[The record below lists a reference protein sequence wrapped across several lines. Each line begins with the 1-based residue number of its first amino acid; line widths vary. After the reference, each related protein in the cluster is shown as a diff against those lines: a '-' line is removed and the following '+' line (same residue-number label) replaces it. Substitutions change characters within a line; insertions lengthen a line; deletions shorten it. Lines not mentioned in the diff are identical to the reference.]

1 MPLRSDSENF
11 ALIRVIGVG
20 GGGSNAVNRMIR
32 AEMMG
37 VEFISCNTDAQ
48 ALLQSDAPHK
58 IRIGDKVTRGLGAG
72 GDSAIGQR
80 SAEEDADKIAEAL
93 ADSDM
98 VFITAGL
105 GGGTGSG
112 AAPVIAE
119 IAKEAGALTIGVVT
133 KPFGFEGQRRKLIAE
148 KAAEELKA
156 KVDTLITIPNDRLR
170 DVVQKNTS
178 ILDAFR
184 VVDDVLRQGVQGI
197 SDIIT
202 VPGLINLDFA
212 DVRAIMKD
220 AGSALMGIGRA
231 SGENRAVE
239 AARQAIASPLLEV
252 NINGAQGILFN
263 ITGSANLTLFE
274 VTEAA
279 EEIRAAADPE
289 ANIIFGTSFNER
301 LGEEVQITV
310 IATGFD
316 GTRRREPVRR
326 ESRGATLRGLAVRSG
341 PSATTWASSSASAAS
356 VEAEPAAG
364 RAPVDRARR
373 GHPRCAWSG
382 RWRRPRRRR
391 TCAGP
396 TTRTTWR
403 FRASCDARSSPTPC
417 PSRRAPRRPRH
428 PLIRPPLPGS
438 LQLASAWSARS
449 PRHAPLPGAIRPLSP
464 WWRSARPSI
473 PRGSGRPSP
482 PA

>member
-37 VEFISCNTDAQ
+37 VEFIACNTDAQ

-58 IRIGDKVTRGLGAG
+58 IRIGDKITKGLGAG
-72 GDSAIGQR
+72 GDASIGQR
-80 SAEEDADKIAEAL
+80 AAEEDRDKIAEAI

-112 AAPVIAE
+112 AAPVVAE
-119 IAKEAGALTIGVVT
+119 IAKEQGALTIGVVT
-133 KPFGFEGQRRKLIAE
+133 KPFSFEGSRRKLIAE

-178 ILDAFR
+178 IVDAFR
-184 VVDDVLRQGVQGI
+184 VVDDVLRQGVAGI

-212 DVRAIMKD
+212 DVRTIMKD

-231 SGENRAVE
+231 TGDNRALE
-239 AARQAIASPLLEV
+239 AARQAVASPLLEV
-252 NINGAQGILFN
+252 NISGAQGILFN
-263 ITGSANLTLFE
+263 ITGSSNLTLWE

-301 LGEEVQITV
+301 LGEEVMITV

-316 GTRRREPVRR
+316 G
-326 ESRGATLRGLAVRSG
+326 
-341 PSATTWASSSASAAS
+341 
-356 VEAEPAAG
+356 
-364 RAPVDRARR
+364 
-373 GHPRCAWSG
+373 
-382 RWRRPRRRR
+382 RRR
-391 TCAGP
+391 TDSVRAAASERVSGAAGSRSATNP
-396 TTRTTWR
+396 AGGATIPARDFLEELERQRTETDSSA
-403 FRASCDARSSPTPC
+403 RAREEAVAVPVRPERSVGEPAV
-417 PSRRAPRRPRH
+417 RRAPAYDADDLEIPSFLRRK
-428 PLIRPPLPGS
+428 
-438 LQLASAWSARS
+438 
-449 PRHAPLPGAIRPLSP
+449 
-464 WWRSARPSI
+464 
-473 PRGSGRPSP
+473 
-482 PA
+482 